1 MCVFVRF
8 NEKLWVIEPIVM
20 INALYGIAK
29 FYL

>member
-8 NEKLWVIEPIVM
+8 NEKLRVIEPIVM
-20 INALYGIAK
+20 INALHGIVE